1 MTDSRVAELVERA
14 FDYRGYI
21 TLRRS
26 DGSELVGFVY
36 DRSTTHV
43 ELFDEAAAHRVR
55 VPLTEV
61 ADIAFTGE
69 DAARK
74 SQQMWERRKGTLEP
88 RDTSAW
94 GEWRES
100 GPILVLVALDG
111 ELRSVARAFGLSRR
125 GNLARGRFSG
135 TDVAAL
141 AVGVGGGARGAVIEE
156 QPRLVVSCG
165 FSGGLDPALAPGDL
179 VLATAVRDET
189 GDELVAPRSVR
200 RQALR
205 ALHGLRCRA
214 LAPREI
220 SCSSPAAPASPP
232 LRWKWPFAGS
242 VRCWWSRRHT
252 REGARHRRQRLHR
265 RRGGAGAA
273 APGNSR
279 PGPAPPGHGAERPRT
294 RRSGD
299 RARGPA
305 RRRGGLRSGARLRR
319 GLPRGRALLL
329 CRSRER
335 SARRQRRGNAQRDR
349 GGPGRGRAARL
360 HLQHRHRRRH
370 AQRRAPRRALHAG
383 RSGAR
388 ALQGK
393 QAGSGGAGPRG
404 SPARAGRRDRESDVS
419 GRRWRRQAHT
429 DGCGDPRLPRRPPA
443 GVRRHGHERDRR
455 RRRRRRG
462 ASGARA
468 R

>member
-36 DRSTTHV
+36 DRSATYV
-43 ELFDEAAAHRVR
+43 ELFDEAATHRVR
-55 VPLTEV
+55 VPLAEV

-88 RDTSAW
+88 RETSAW

-100 GPILVLVALDG
+100 GPILLLVALDG

-179 VLATAVRDET
+179 VVATAVRDET

-200 RQALR
+200 QQALR
-205 ALHGLRCRA
+205 ALHGLRCFEGDLVCATSVAATEAEKLA
-214 LAPREI
+214 LARPGTLAVDME
-220 SCSSPAAPASPP
+220 SHPAARAAAEAGVPWLALRAIVDP
-232 LRWKWPFAGS
+232 LRSSLPSFAREPQGS
-242 VRCWWSRRHT
+242 Y
-252 REGARHRRQRLHR
+252 L
-265 RRGGAGAA
+265 
-273 APGNSR
+273 
-279 PGPAPPGHGAERPRT
+279 GPALKYALSGPRAA
-294 RRSGD
+294 GD
-299 RARGPA
+299 LLQLARRARIA
-305 RRRGGLRSGARLRR
+305 ATALEVALRR
-319 GLPRGRALLL
+319 L
-329 CRSRER
+329 
-335 SARRQRRGNAQRDR
+335 
-349 GGPGRGRAARL
+349 GPMLVAA
-360 HLQHRHRRRH
+360 
-370 AQRRAPRRALHAG
+370 
-383 RSGAR
+383 
-388 ALQGK
+388 
-393 QAGSGGAGPRG
+393 
-404 SPARAGRRDRESDVS
+404 E
-419 GRRWRRQAHT
+419 AH
-429 DGCGDPRLPRRPPA
+429 P
-443 GVRRHGHERDRR
+443 
-455 RRRRRRG
+455 
-462 ASGARA
+462 
-468 R
+468 